1 VLLYHTKTA
10 QSFTFVYKTI
20 IYKNSGENAKMPN
33 RRILIQNS
41 CPQLFELGIPMF
53 GFYDNTTSESK
64 LDVHEH
70 GNCYEICYLEKGM
83 QPYYI
88 HSQDSNEA
96 QLYNL
101 CGGEVFITF
110 PHERHSTGN
119 FNQLRGRMFWINIDV
134 DHPFFLGLSQENIEL
149 IKNALNEIKV
159 HIIRLPDSVT
169 NLFKEAYTLFYQPN
183 KANIF
188 CACQLL
194 SFFIMELCA
203 QSQKADKIRLTCRSA
218 SEMSLECISFIKN
231 NILNPE
237 LNVQMIADHL
247 HYSRAYVMTTFRNE
261 TGISVHE
268 YILNKKIDYAKELL
282 KTHSITETA
291 FILNFSSSQH
301 FSKVFKSYTR
311 MTPKSYKLSILG

>member
-1 VLLYHTKTA
+1 M
-10 QSFTFVYKTI
+10 S
-20 IYKNSGENAKMPN
+20 N

-53 GFYDNTTSESK
+53 GFYDNMTAESK
-64 LDVHEH
+64 LHVHDH

-88 HSQDSNEA
+88 HSDDSDEA
-96 QLYNL
+96 QMYNL

-134 DHPFFLGLSQENIEL
+134 DHPFFLGLSKENIAL
-149 IKNALNEIKV
+149 IKNALSEIKV
-159 HIIRLPDSVT
+159 RIIRLPDSVT
-169 NLFKEAYTLFYQPN
+169 SLFKEAYTLFYQPN
-183 KANIF
+183 KENVF

-194 SFFIMELCA
+194 SYLIMVLSA
-203 QSQKADKIRLTCRSA
+203 QGKNAGGGSLAQRSE
-218 SEMSLECISFIKN
+218 SKMGLECISFIEN

-237 LNVQMIADHL
+237 LNVTMIANHL
-247 HYSRAYVMTTFRNE
+247 HYSKAYVMTTFRNE
-261 TGISVHE
+261 TGLSVHE
-268 YILNKKIDYAKELL
+268 YILNKKIDYAKDLL
-282 KTHSITETA
+282 KTHSIIETA

-311 MTPKSYKLSILG
+311 MTPKNYKISLLE

>member
-1 VLLYHTKTA
+1 M
-10 QSFTFVYKTI
+10 S
-20 IYKNSGENAKMPN
+20 N
-33 RRILIQNS
+33 RLILIQNS

-53 GFYDNTTSESK
+53 GFYDNMTSEGK
-64 LDVHEH
+64 LAVHEH

-88 HSQDSNEA
+88 HSGDSGEA
-96 QLYNL
+96 QMYNL

-110 PHERHSTGN
+110 PHEHHSTGD

-134 DHPFFLGLSQENIEL
+134 DHPFFLGLSKENIEI
-149 IKNALNEIKV
+149 IKNALSEIKV

-169 NLFKEAYTLFYQPN
+169 NLFKEAYTLFYRPN

-194 SFFIMELCA
+194 SYFIMALSEQCKKVGGGSVA
-203 QSQKADKIRLTCRSA
+203 WRSG
-218 SEMSLECISFIKN
+218 SEMGLECISFIEN

-237 LNVQMIADHL
+237 LNVQMIANHL
-247 HYSRAYVMTTFRNE
+247 HYSKAYVMTTFRNQ

-268 YILNKKIDYAKELL
+268 YILNKKIDYAKALL

>member
-1 VLLYHTKTA
+1 
-10 QSFTFVYKTI
+10 
-20 IYKNSGENAKMPN
+20 MPN

-53 GFYDNTTSESK
+53 GFYDNMTSENK
-64 LDVHEH
+64 LEVHEH

-88 HSQDSNEA
+88 HSDDSDET
-96 QLYNL
+96 QMYNL

-110 PHERHSTGN
+110 PHEPHSTGN

-134 DHPFFLGLSQENIEL
+134 DHPYFLGLSNENIEL
-149 IKNALNEIKV
+149 IKNALSEIKV
-159 HIIRLPDSVT
+159 RIIRLPNSVT

-194 SFFIMELCA
+194 SFFIMELSA
-203 QSQKADKIRLTCRSA
+203 QSKKASNINRTNTSA
-218 SEMSLECISFIKN
+218 SKMSLECISFIES

-261 TGISVHE
+261 TGTSVHE
-268 YILNKKIDYAKELL
+268 YILNKKIDYAKDLL
-282 KTHSITETA
+282 KTLSITETA
-291 FILNFSSSQH
+291 FVLNFSSSQH

-311 MTPKSYKLSILG
+311 MTPKSYQLSMLN